1 MMKVAVVLPA
11 GAVTLAG
18 TVARETSLLPSVIT
32 APPAGAGADSV
43 TVPVDVAPL
52 GISVGESVNDAAV
65 EPEGRTLSTAVTV
78 TPAEFAEMAA
88 KSYAATG
95 WLVATNDA
103 VFAPAGT
110 VTLEG
115 TVTTD
120 VLLLERETAAPPD
133 GAFDASV
140 TVPVAV
146 APALTVLGVIEIA

>member
-1 MMKVAVVLPA
+1 MKVALELPA
-11 GAVTLAG
+11 GATTVAG
-18 TVARETSLLPSVIT
+18 TFATDVSALASVIT

-52 GISVGESVNDAAV
+52 GTSVGESVNDAAV
-65 EPEGRTLSTAVTV
+65 EPEGRTLRTAVTV

-95 WLVATNDA
+95 WLVATNEA
-103 VFAPAGT
+103 VFVPAAT

-120 VLLLERETAAPPD
+120 VLLLVMDTAVPPD

-146 APALTVLGVIEIA
+146 SPALTVLGVIEIA